1 MEVLLN
7 AVLHFFLFRKPMQ
20 YWHGKY
26 VFIIFPYWKNFHR
39 WFKKMCRKKFKQY
52 IGLIIVMVIACINS
66 YGQTPTDSLPPDPG
80 ALAVSTVQGMKFG
93 AFYVRSG
100 GGTVSV
106 LNNGTRSFT
115 GNMVL
120 LNLGMLFSQAIFDVE
135 APQGTIISIWN
146 GPDATLTGS
155 GGGSITLHIND
166 SSPSSPFS
174 STVAPPGKTSV
185 NIGGTITIP
194 SGSIIAGNY
203 SGTFYITFNNE

>member
-1 MEVLLN
+1 M
-7 AVLHFFLFRKPMQ
+7 FFQGWVKTM
-20 YWHGKY
+20 
-26 VFIIFPYWKNFHR
+26 I
-39 WFKKMCRKKFKQY
+39 KKLRQF
-52 IGLIIVMVIACINS
+52 IGLIVIMVLSCINS

-80 ALAVSTVQGMKFG
+80 ALAVSTVQGLKFG

-106 LNNGTRSFT
+106 LNNGSRSFT

-135 APQGTIISIWN
+135 APEGTIISIWN
-146 GPDATLTGS
+146 GPDATLSGS
-155 GGGSITLHIND
+155 NGGSITLHLND
-166 SSPSSPFS
+166 SSPTSPFS

-194 SGSIIAGNY
+194 GGSTIAGNY